1 MTFSQVLTTILGGF
15 LLPFAILVL
24 WGRLVE
30 RLGPFGG
37 WLVAAIIIGPIWYL
51 NHGMLEPLI
60 VQQGAVF
67 IDMGFATAIGFFVYG
82 LTRGID
88 FPSHRRNLLAAL
100 LGGSLAGL
108 ILSFL

>member
-1 MTFSQVLTTILGGF
+1 MTLSQVLTTILGGF
-15 LLPFAILVL
+15 LLPFAILDF

-30 RLGPFGG
+30 RFGPLGG
-37 WLVAAIIIGPIWYL
+37 WFAAAIIIGPIWYL
-51 NHGMLEPLI
+51 NHGMLNPLI
-60 VQQGAVF
+60 VQHGAVF
-67 IDMGFATAIGFFVYG
+67 IDMGFATAIGVLVYG

-88 FPSHRRNLLAAL
+88 FSSHGRNLLAAL

>member
-37 WLVAAIIIGPIWYL
+37 WLAAAIIIGPIWYL

-60 VQQGAVF
+60 V
-67 IDMGFATAIGFFVYG
+67 
-82 LTRGID
+82 
-88 FPSHRRNLLAAL
+88 
-100 LGGSLAGL
+100 
-108 ILSFL
+108 

>member
-37 WLVAAIIIGPIWYL
+37 WLAAAIIIGPI
-51 NHGMLEPLI
+51 
-60 VQQGAVF
+60 
-67 IDMGFATAIGFFVYG
+67 
-82 LTRGID
+82 
-88 FPSHRRNLLAAL
+88 
-100 LGGSLAGL
+100 
-108 ILSFL
+108 

>member
-51 NHGMLEPLI
+51 NHGMLEPLHRTERVRI
-60 VQQGAVF
+60 HRYRICDG
-67 IDMGFATAIGFFVYG
+67 
-82 LTRGID
+82 
-88 FPSHRRNLLAAL
+88 HRRLCLW
-100 LGGSLAGL
+100 
-108 ILSFL
+108 IDQRH